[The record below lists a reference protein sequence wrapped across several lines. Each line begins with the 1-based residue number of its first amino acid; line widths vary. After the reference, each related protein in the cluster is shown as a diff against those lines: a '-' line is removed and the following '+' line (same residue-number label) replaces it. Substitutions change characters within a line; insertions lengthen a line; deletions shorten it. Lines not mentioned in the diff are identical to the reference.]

1 MGLFDQIVGAID
13 DPNLQASAAQLSNI
27 LSTTQQVADSQGVSS
42 DATQTALSVLGGYVR
57 SALQSKRANQGGEL
71 VQAFVNQHSG
81 TTADASAVSSLFS
94 PQQQAQVAQA
104 ISSRIGLNASTI
116 QNMLPMLV
124 PLVLNLL
131 QTGTNT
137 RNPQQGNNPVLN
149 NFLDADGDGDVDVAD
164 AMRMAGRFLNQ

>member
-1 MGLFDQIVGAID
+1 MGLFDQIVGALD

-27 LSTTQQVADSQGVSS
+27 LSQTQQVSESQGVSS
-42 DATQTALSVLGGYVR
+42 DTTETALSVLGSYVR
-57 SALQSKRANQGGEL
+57 SALQQKRANQGSES
-71 VQAFVNQHSG
+71 VQSFVNQHSG
-81 TTADASAVSSLFS
+81 TTPDASAVSSLFS

-104 ISSRIGLNASTI
+104 ISGRTGISTSTI
-116 QNMLPMLV
+116 QSLLPMLV

-131 QTGTNT
+131 QTGTST

-164 AMRMAGRFLNQ
+164 AMRMAGRFLNK